1 MFKRVFAGGR
11 REGAYLF
18 ITGKTESSD
27 VSKLGKIR
35 FHLLFIETVG
45 YPAKVDNAS
54 VPGLLRKVAEMSISA
69 WRSQTNETSYRL
81 LLGLLQ
87 FLLDG
92 RIILGN
98 SRKLSNVQRRGLV
111 DIVLV

>member
-35 FHLLFIETVG
+35 FHLFFIETMR

-54 VPGLLRKVAEMSISA
+54 VPSLLRKIAEMSISA
-69 WRSQTNETSYRL
+69 WRSQTNETYRL

-87 FLLDG
+87 FPLDG

-98 SRKLSNVQRRGLV
+98 RRKLSNVQRRGLV